1 MSNGTLSRIGAAV
14 SGALVATAA
23 SVALVGAVVGAM
35 AGTALAQDTLE
46 RAREQGFIRI
56 AFANEAPFGFATPDG
71 TLTGEAP
78 EIAKVIFEHMGIA
91 EVDGVLTEWSS
102 LIPGLKAGRFDVIA
116 AGMFVTPQRC
126 AEIAFSEPTYTLG
139 QGFLVAAGNP
149 KDLHSYEDVASA
161 EDVTLGVLA
170 GAVERD
176 YALAAGIPDERITR
190 LPDQASMIGAV
201 RAGRV
206 DAAALTAISIEQMA
220 RKGGDAVERAEP
232 FTTPEAAMGSG
243 AFGFRKE
250 DEALRAEFNKHLA
263 EFIGTPEHLAL
274 VEEFGFTKN
283 ELPSGAATADL
294 CEG

>member
-1 MSNGTLSRIGAAV
+1 MSNGTLGRFGAAV
-14 SGALVATAA
+14 TGALIAAAATAGVSGA
-23 SVALVGAVVGAM
+23 
-35 AGTALAQDTLE
+35 ALAQDTLE
-46 RAREQGFIRI
+46 QARERGYVRI
-56 AFANEAPFGFATPDG
+56 AFANEAPFGYATPDG

-78 EIAKVIFEHMGIA
+78 EIAKVIFERMGIP

-116 AGMFVTPQRC
+116 AGMFVTPKRC

-139 QGFLVAAGNP
+139 QGFLVASGNP
-149 KDLHSYEDVASA
+149 QDLHSYEDVASA
-161 EDVTLGVLA
+161 DDAQLGVLA

-176 YALAAGIPDERITR
+176 YALEAGIPDDRIVR

-250 DEALRAEFNKHLA
+250 DEALREEFDKHLA
-263 EFIGTPEHLAL
+263 EFVGSPEHLAL

-283 ELPSGAATADL
+283 EMPSGVTTAEL
-294 CEG
+294 CTE